1 MSEVIHADH
10 HDDHAHGPEKGL
22 KRWLFTT
29 NHKDIGTL
37 YLWFSFAMFLIG
49 GVLALVIRAEL
60 FQPGLQFVQPEFFNQ
75 MTTNHGLI
83 MVFGAIMPAFVG
95 QAPLLFGNS
104 GANRSPPER
113 SSANVTWSRMTQ
125 CGHRALATW

>member
-37 YLWFSFAMFLIG
+37 YLWFSFTMFLIG

-95 QAPLLFGNS
+95 LANWNITARQASKVSEFVVMAVG
-104 GANRSPPER
+104 
-113 SSANVTWSRMTQ
+113 
-125 CGHRALATW
+125 

>member
-10 HDDHAHGPEKGL
+10 HDDRTWAGQGPQ
-22 KRWLFTT
+22 
-29 NHKDIGTL
+29 
-37 YLWFSFAMFLIG
+37 A
-49 GVLALVIRAEL
+49 LAVYSKPQRHWYAVSLVQLCDVFGWQGCSGYSSWKL

-95 QAPLLFGNS
+95 L
-104 GANRSPPER
+104 ANWLIPMQVGLRR
-113 SSANVTWSRMTQ
+113 TWR
-125 CGHRALATW
+125 CRV